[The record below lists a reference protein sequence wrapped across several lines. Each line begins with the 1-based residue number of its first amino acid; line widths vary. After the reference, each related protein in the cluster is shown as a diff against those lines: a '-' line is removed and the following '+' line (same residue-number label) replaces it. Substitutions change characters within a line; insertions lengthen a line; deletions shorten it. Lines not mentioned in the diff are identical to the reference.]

1 MDRQLQQTI
10 KQINEL
16 VNLLDAKINAVAAYV
31 ASMPGASEVDVQN
44 VKSILTTQQFTPR
57 PLSGVPSTMSGV
69 NAILSGISQA
79 AAQKT
84 KSDDS
89 NSE

>member
-57 PLSGVPSTMSGV
+57 SLSGVPSTTSGV

-79 AAQKT
+79 ATQRT